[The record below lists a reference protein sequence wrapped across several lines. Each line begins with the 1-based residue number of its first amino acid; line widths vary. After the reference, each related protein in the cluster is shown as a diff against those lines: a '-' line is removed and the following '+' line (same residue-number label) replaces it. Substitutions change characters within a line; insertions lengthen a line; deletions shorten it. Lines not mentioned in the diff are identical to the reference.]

1 VFLRHP
7 LFSSRGIEHGFGTR
21 SDSSEGKDAF
31 SFRQVHGSNVR
42 EAEAGAVQEPRP
54 EADGGWTSVPRRA
67 VAVWTADC
75 VPVLFSDPEGVFVA
89 AVHAGWRGTV
99 RGILPEAVR
108 SLVVASGRNTSDFL
122 AVIGPSIKSCCYPVG
137 EEVWSEVR
145 QSWPLW
151 SARTGSSALDLPDL
165 IRHQLEGEGF
175 RTGQIGEISLCTV
188 CHPELFFS
196 HRGMGEKRAGRS
208 MLNYIRRKG

>member
-1 VFLRHP
+1 MFLRHP
-7 LFSSRGIEHGFGTR
+7 LLTSKGIDHGFGTR
-21 SDSSEGKDAF
+21 IPASEGDDAF
-31 SFRQVHGSNVR
+31 FFRQVHGTIVH
-42 EAEAGAVQEPRP
+42 EAVEGSGPRP
-54 EADGGWTSVPRRA
+54 EADGGWTSFPCRS

-75 VPVLFSDPEGVFVA
+75 VPVLISDQEGMFVA

-108 SLVVASGRNTSDFL
+108 KLCAVSDQGPSGLL

-145 QSWPLW
+145 QSWPSW
-151 SARTGSSALDLPDL
+151 IPRAGSPGLDLADL
-165 IRHQLEGEGF
+165 LRHQLSGEGF
-175 RTGQIGEISLCTV
+175 GSGQIGEISLCTM

-208 MLNYIRRKG
+208 MLNYVRRKG